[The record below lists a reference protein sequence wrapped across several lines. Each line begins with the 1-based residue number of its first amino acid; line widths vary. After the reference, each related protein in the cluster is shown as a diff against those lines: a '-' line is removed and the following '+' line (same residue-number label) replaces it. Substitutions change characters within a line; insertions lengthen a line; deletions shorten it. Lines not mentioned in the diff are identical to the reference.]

1 MKACCNFIF
10 RKVTGSCHLLL
21 ISGTK
26 PRLHPRLGEAHTRAQ
41 ALPGVPVY
49 HPKPLCPW
57 VTRAESPAPLRIA
70 MCGFPRIDASTSER
84 STRAN
89 VPFDFAQALGQVYRP
104 QLSLRFGSLFPLL
117 TSPACY
123 TSCRPVP
130 RGWFAIWFAKV
141 SAI

>member
-26 PRLHPRLGEAHTRAQ
+26 PRLHPRLREAHTRA
-41 ALPGVPVY
+41 
-49 HPKPLCPW
+49 PLCPW

-89 VPFDFAQALGQVYRP
+89 VPFDFAQALGQV
-104 QLSLRFGSLFPLL
+104 
-117 TSPACY
+117 
-123 TSCRPVP
+123 
-130 RGWFAIWFAKV
+130 
-141 SAI
+141 